1 MKEYKFEEEET
12 WRLTRGLA
20 WEIYE
25 LTSSG
30 SFGDDHQT
38 RNNIRRASFAIMANV
53 AEGFER
59 GGTSEFN
66 HYLSNAKD
74 ELIEL
79 RVQLN
84 SAVRQGYVANETVVK
99 LETFIEELGC
109 MISSLMTSLSQAFID
124 VDVVGEYF

>member
-25 LTSSG
+25 LTSRS
-30 SFGDDHQT
+30 SFGEDHQT
-38 RNNIRRASFAIMANV
+38 RNNIRCASFAIMANV

-84 SAVRQGYVANETVVK
+84 SAVRQGYIANETVVK

>member
-12 WRLTRGLA
+12 WRLTRDLA

-25 LTSSG
+25 LTSRS
-30 SFGDDHQT
+30 SFGEDHQT
-38 RNNIRRASFAIMANV
+38 RNNIRRATFAIMANV

-66 HYLSNAKD
+66 RYLSNAKD

-84 SAVRQGYVANETVVK
+84 SAVRQGYIANETVVK

-124 VDVVGEYF
+124 VDVVDEYF

>member
-12 WRLTRGLA
+12 WRLTRDLA

-25 LTSSG
+25 LTSRS
-30 SFGDDHQT
+30 SFGEDHQT

-66 HYLSNAKD
+66 RYLSNAKD

-109 MISSLMTSLSQAFID
+109 MISSLMISLSQAFID